1 MKKQSTKN
9 DDLEIPVL
17 EREQL
22 GIGVRGKYLKQFQQ
36 GSNVVVVRPE
46 LLKAFHTS
54 AAVNDALAN
63 YLAFAQE
70 ARSLTQRPTGRRLK
84 RKAA

>member
-1 MKKQSTKN
+1 MKKQSIKA
-9 DDLEIPVL
+9 DGLDIPEL
-17 EREQL
+17 KLEQL
-22 GIGVRGKYLKQFQQ
+22 GTGVRGKYLKQFQQ

-46 LLKAFHTS
+46 LLKAFPSS
-54 AAVNDALAN
+54 AAVNDALAS

-70 ARSLTQRPTGRRLK
+70 ARSLTHRPASRGLK